1 VIRWLVVVV
10 GAVTGAY
17 FAVLAIRPP
26 SYGRAVK
33 PPGRDYAFA
42 VLVAAVSAAAVQ
54 AVEVGDGRSIE
65 RAATTFLLL
74 WLAET
79 VVLVAVVAARRSLV
93 GRGTGGSQNAD
104 TR

>member
-1 VIRWLVVVV
+1 
-10 GAVTGAY
+10 
-17 FAVLAIRPP
+17 
-26 SYGRAVK
+26 VK

-54 AVEVGDGRSIE
+54 AVEVGRGRSIE

-79 VVLVAVVAARRSLV
+79 VVLVAVVAPDAAWSV
-93 GRGTGGSQNAD
+93 RGTGGSRNAD
-104 TR
+104 AR